1 MRFLGDH
8 VESGCRNLDPVAEGF
23 GEGVDPGRSPSNRL
37 TRQVADAI
45 AVSLDGA
52 HKGDVEFTTRVHERD
67 ADVPLL
73 AVAFAVDFADYTV
86 SKAVLVRCAAPG
98 PDSAPGWV
106 DPTGL
111 TGDVDAMLGATA
123 DSFVFVGPSDGAVRV
138 VPAAAVSALSGPDG
152 VPGSFLS
159 SVYSKSL
166 GRFFEEFLE
175 CFIGDWGVPPDVSV
189 DVPPDLPWDVPV
201 SRTLVVEATE
211 TDEYAPES
219 TEEGEATT
227 LDDFL

>member
-8 VESGCRNLDPVAEGF
+8 VESGCRNLDPVAEGL
-23 GEGVDPGRSPSNRL
+23 GTDVDPGRTPAGRL

-52 HKGDVEFTTRVHERD
+52 HKGDVEFAARVHERGP
-67 ADVPLL
+67 DVPLL
-73 AVAFAVDFADYTV
+73 AVVFAVDFADYTV
-86 SKAVLVRCAAPG
+86 TKAVLVRCAAPG
-98 PDSAPGWV
+98 PESAPGWV
-106 DPTGL
+106 DPAGL
-111 TGDVDAMLGATA
+111 ADDVDAMLGATA
-123 DSFVFVGPSDGAVRV
+123 DSFVFVGPSNGAVRV
-138 VPAAAVSALSGPDG
+138 VPAAAVSALTGTDD

-175 CFIGDWGVPPDVSV
+175 CFIGDWGLPADVSV
-189 DVPPDLPWDVPV
+189 DAPPDLPWDVPV
-201 SRTLVVEATE
+201 SRVLVVEAGE

-219 TEEGEATT
+219 GADGETAT
-227 LDDFL
+227 LDDFF